1 MPVTVNLRNNTD
13 LFIKVDGI
21 DEVIV
26 PNTELEDKTIQWVSS
41 ENKTIKLFPT
51 VECNTQ
57 PNLSGSISFVQND
70 GIFIERGSLNNGS
83 NVELE
88 ADVSELPIK
97 IIQTTNEGGG
107 KLLEWSLIT
116 SETVI
121 NLTYNKI

>member
-88 ADVSELPIK
+88 ADVSELPI
-97 IIQTTNEGGG
+97 IQTNNEGGG